1 MPNHQVGMFS
11 VSPHLLLHFLATYLI
26 PSQNLGS
33 RLLSHWKW
41 LYWYSFMEECVCA
54 HRNVVPV
61 LMMVLSLFVKCEPRE
76 HILPPVSF
84 EYLQCPSPEW
94 QADSQPRSPCPPSLS
109 PLSLPTPLPCLGH
122 LLHLHPAH
130 WLLSQSQR
138 KETTVFI
145 LFSPLPPF
153 SLHCSLDFTVLSSA
167 SASQMLSR

>member
-61 LMMVLSLFVKCEPRE
+61 LMMVLSLFVKCEGAHSSTCVLWVSAVPISRVTGWQPASLTLPSFPQSSESAHSPALPR
-76 HILPPVSF
+76 P
-84 EYLQCPSPEW
+84 PSPLT
-94 QADSQPRSPCPPSLS
+94 SCSLAS
-109 PLSLPTPLPCLGH
+109 ESIT
-122 LLHLHPAH
+122 
-130 WLLSQSQR
+130 
-138 KETTVFI
+138 KERNNCVYFI
-145 LFSPLPPF
+145 SPLPPF